1 MSIQQFRPSSF
12 NFLPV
17 AIKNLLI
24 INAILWLAENVFSNQ
39 LGFSFNQTFGLY
51 YPESELFR
59 PWQYVTHLFLHG
71 NFLHLFS
78 NMLALWMLGTVLE
91 NLWGSKRFLIYYF
104 VTGLGAAFIHTLSGW
119 YEIQHLQNVVNNYAA
134 APNIMDFLSLIK
146 DNMLYFQGENLATIR
161 NFIDFWE
168 NRPDDPALAAQS
180 VSFAQDLVTLKM
192 NIPTVGASGAVFGVL
207 LAFGM
212 LFPNTVIYLY
222 FALPIKAKYFV
233 ILYGLFELYSGFSNN
248 PGDNV
253 AHFAHLG
260 GMLFGFI
267 LIKIWNKKNRRH
279 FY

>member
-1 MSIQQFRPSSF
+1 MSIQQFRPASF

-104 VTGLGAAFIHTLSGW
+104 ATGLGAAFIHTLSGW

-134 APNIMDFLSLIK
+134 APNIMDFLSLVK
-146 DNMLYFQGENLATIR
+146 NNMLYFQGDNLVTIR
-161 NFIDFWE
+161 EFISYWE
-168 NRPDDPALAAQS
+168 NRPDDPALAVQS
-180 VSFAQDLVTLKM
+180 IAFAQDLVTLKM

>member
-119 YEIQHLQNVVNNYAA
+119 YEIQHLQNVVDNYAA

-146 DNMLYFQGENLATIR
+146 NNMLYFQGENLATIR